1 MADKKQ
7 STRENSPDT
16 SGKTA
21 ISRRNFLKGVGTGTV
36 AAAVAPTV
44 LIGAEKA
51 AEAQAGEAITGATI
65 QLNIN
70 AKMYE
75 VEVEPRTTLL
85 TVLRDGIDTGGNHVD
100 LTGAKLICDR
110 GECGGCTVMVNG
122 KSVYACMMLAI
133 DAQATAMQGKQITT
147 VEGLAG
153 SDTSDTLHPVQ
164 EAFIQHDALM
174 CGFCTP
180 GFVVSA
186 ASLLSENKNPSL
198 EEIKVGLSGNT
209 CRCGTYPFIFDAV
222 KTAARKM

>member
-1 MADKKQ
+1 MPDKDKKQ
-7 STRENSPDT
+7 GTN
-16 SGKTA
+16 

-36 AAAVAPTV
+36 AATVAPSV
-44 LIGAEKA
+44 LIGSEKA
-51 AEAQAGEAITGATI
+51 AEAQMGDVVANATI

-70 AKMYE
+70 GQSYQ
-75 VEVEPRTTLL
+75 VEVEARTTLL
-85 TVLRDGIDTGGNHVD
+85 TVLRDGIDTSGNNID

-110 GECGGCTVMVNG
+110 GECGGCTVMVDG

-133 DAQATAMQGKQITT
+133 DAQDKQITT
-147 VEGLAG
+147 VEGLADG
-153 SDTSDTLHPVQ
+153 DDLHPVQ

-180 GFVVSA
+180 GFIVSSA
-186 ASLLSENKNPSL
+186 ALLNENASPTV

-222 KTAARKM
+222 KTASRKV